1 MGRPLMH
8 DGKPFCATG
17 RESGISRCVWRD
29 DWLYIKDGG
38 LLPPETI
45 DHPADAALSIPV
57 THARLDWLPP
67 EFQWLHTP
75 HPERLF
81 HIDSGALVLTRWESI
96 GSWFEQFFV
105 VRRQEHAA
113 YDVSTSLEFNPDC
126 YQ

>member
-57 THARLDWLPP
+57 THTRLD
-67 EFQWLHTP
+67 WLHTP